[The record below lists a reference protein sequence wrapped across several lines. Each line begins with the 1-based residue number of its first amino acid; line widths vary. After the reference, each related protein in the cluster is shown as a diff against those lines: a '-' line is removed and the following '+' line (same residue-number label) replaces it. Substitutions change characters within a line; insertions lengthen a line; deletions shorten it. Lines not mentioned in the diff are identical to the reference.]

1 MSTGGVPCAA
11 SGELTSPF
19 SVQLPSSTCSGIAS
33 GLPSLVFSLS
43 LRDLIDDV
51 SEEV

>member
-1 MSTGGVPCAA
+1 MSIGRVPCSV

-19 SVQLPSSTCSGIAS
+19 SVQLLLSTCSGIAS

-43 LRDLIDDV
+43 LRDLTDDV
-51 SEEV
+51 SEVV